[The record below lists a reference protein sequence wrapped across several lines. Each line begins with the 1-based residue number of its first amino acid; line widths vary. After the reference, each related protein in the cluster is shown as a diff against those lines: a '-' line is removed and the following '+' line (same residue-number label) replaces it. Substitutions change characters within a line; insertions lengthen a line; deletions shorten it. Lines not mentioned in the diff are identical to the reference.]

1 MWWIFNHESSCWFKL
16 DRWREVFF
24 LFSLLGY
31 ICWNNSCYCDDV
43 ISIFCVK
50 YFIFYKQTFGAARD
64 AVQRAAHYFFP
75 EPGFRFAPTRLILQ
89 QWPPR
94 STVAINS
101 SRSHPAQRE
110 PNLGAFSSRP
120 DTLRLKHHRPA
131 VSLSSSQP
139 CVVLS
144 SSSAHVWA
152 QTSANTFPLGCFE
165 SLIQTRAEPFVSDWS
180 ISHWSSADE
189 STTGKQSFRFVTRSV
204 FHALFELST
213 STTR

>member
-1 MWWIFNHESSCWFKL
+1 MAGSL
-16 DRWREVFF
+16 F
-24 LFSLLGY
+24 LFFLLGY

-64 AVQRAAHYFFP
+64 AVQRVAHYFFP

-120 DTLRLKHHRPA
+120 DTLRLKRHRPA
-131 VSLSSSQP
+131 ASLSSSQP
-139 CVVLS
+139 RVVLS
-144 SSSAHVWA
+144 SSSNLCKHFSSRLFWVINPNKSRTVCVWLVNFTLIVRWWVNNRKTIIPVCNLICFSCPLWALHLHHTLKAHV
-152 QTSANTFPLGCFE
+152 
-165 SLIQTRAEPFVSDWS
+165 
-180 ISHWSSADE
+180 
-189 STTGKQSFRFVTRSV
+189 
-204 FHALFELST
+204 
-213 STTR
+213 

>member
-1 MWWIFNHESSCWFKL
+1 MAGSL
-16 DRWREVFF
+16 F
-24 LFSLLGY
+24 LFFLLGY

-64 AVQRAAHYFFP
+64 AVQRVAHYFFP

-120 DTLRLKHHRPA
+120 DTLRLKRHRPA
-131 VSLSSSQP
+131 ASLSSSQP
-139 CVVLS
+139 RVVLS
-144 SSSAHVWA
+144 SSSNLCKHFSSRLFWVINPNKSR
-152 QTSANTFPLGCFE
+152 TVCVCLVNFT
-165 SLIQTRAEPFVSDWS
+165 LIVCWWVNNRKT
-180 ISHWSSADE
+180 II
-189 STTGKQSFRFVTRSV
+189 VTWSV